1 MFQYAI
7 ARALAEKN
15 EDTFKMD
22 LSFYESQKL
31 RGFELDCFSIAAEF
45 ASQSECALVS
55 GQGKVFKRVMA
66 RLGFNLYIPSSYV
79 LERKSDET
87 KFRKSIFNKS
97 GSMYLEGYWQNERYF
112 KHIRD
117 VILNDFRIKD
127 RISDSAV
134 EHLKNI
140 KVTPSV
146 SLHIRRGDYL
156 SDLKVSKVHGM
167 CDLEY
172 YQKAISY
179 LSSRIQDP
187 VIYVF
192 SDDIE
197 WCKKNLGFLKN
208 KVFIDNT
215 KTAIEDL
222 ELMRNC
228 DHNIIANSTFSWWGA
243 WLNEND
249 DKIVVAPRK
258 WFFSERMQHLTPVP
272 TEWMKI

>member
-1 MFQYAI
+1 M
-7 ARALAEKN
+7 
-15 EDTFKMD
+15 
-22 LSFYESQKL
+22 
-31 RGFELDCFSIAAEF
+31 
-45 ASQSECALVS
+45 
-55 GQGKVFKRVMA
+55 
-66 RLGFNLYIPSSYV
+66 
-79 LERKSDET
+79 
-87 KFRKSIFNKS
+87 
-97 GSMYLEGYWQNERYF
+97 
-112 KHIRD
+112 
-117 VILNDFRIKD
+117 
-127 RISDSAV
+127 
-134 EHLKNI
+134 HLKNI
-140 KVTPSV
+140 KGTPSV

-167 CDLEY
+167 CDIEY

-187 VIYVF
+187 VVYVF